1 MSRIYWYKNARSSI
15 LIRSLGCLWIFT
27 FTVLSLSCYLLV
39 LCCGNVVLIA
49 SLVWFGLVVWYCIVL
64 VFLLDCCT
72 FFLVLNIPLLL
83 IIFISLS
90 LSLSLTHT
98 HISHAVNVFLLS
110 GDYTELLP
118 NME

>member
-49 SLVWFGLVVWYCIVL
+49 GLVWFGCVVLHCSGI
-64 VFLLDCCT
+64 FAGLLY
-72 FFLVLNIPLLL
+72 FF
-83 IIFISLS
+83 FG
-90 LSLSLTHT
+90 T
-98 HISHAVNVFLLS
+98 
-110 GDYTELLP
+110 
-118 NME
+118 